1 MKADNYNH
9 APLHDSW
16 LNPPDDGPWCDN
28 CNQQLDDCT
37 CADICDTCTGHCTPT
52 TCHNP
57 PI

>member
-1 MKADNYNH
+1 MKAHTPNS

-16 LNPPDDGPWCDN
+16 LNPPDEPWCDN

-37 CADICDTCTGHCTPT
+37 CDHICDTCTGHCTPT

-57 PI
+57 PS